1 MIKITDCFF
10 YMLVAFLKMEEST
23 PALKIFKSK
32 IRKKKHASLAV
43 EGSNFIKPFDIK
55 ITHSTNPNKPV
66 RLCLDLECLNCE
78 DKIQEEDLV
87 DVPYGFIINYNKEMI
102 KIKHEEV

>member
-10 YMLVAFLKMEEST
+10 YMLVALDLKMEEST

-43 EGSNFIKPFDIK
+43 
-55 ITHSTNPNKPV
+55 
-66 RLCLDLECLNCE
+66 
-78 DKIQEEDLV
+78 QEEDLV